1 MFVEKGLVGL
11 EEDDL
16 EKLNMIRLDQ
26 VENIYV
32 LDGVFGKSV
41 KELSEAHDARYHQLI
56 WKVTGDIR
64 FSAMM
69 SGYSNLLEDFPY
81 LRSVF
86 LTGVL
91 DKDVMVTYQAQK
103 KSFPIVDLTD
113 LDSKGQLFRVVNLAA
128 AEARRTYNAATSP
141 ALRIQGALLKRNE
154 LAVILTYIPVLCKDI
169 SRGKLSQYI
178 FKNMLIS
185 EGRGDS
191 LKSSAENLNDTIK
204 DNNIDYWKAIVDK
217 TTNPVN
223 IPGIIKSNGLTSEI
237 QSTQKMLVDDV
248 FDLLKGFAEKYNVS
262 MKALIINCWSAVF
275 GMLNKEKKP
284 TILLAGNSSEPIFYP
299 ITMDSNLGVQ
309 DRLEQI
315 DLQIK
320 GAQKH
325 SYITEDEYRTVFD
338 DEFVDKFLAQ
348 FNVVDLDD
356 MNEEDSWMQINSEF
370 IAPQISL
377 NVQCYISGGKC
388 YFNYS
393 YKTSAYNHDVISL
406 IHEKI
411 VLYLNAFIDGKNITI
426 DANEFTTK
434 KMSADEYRKRVL
446 MYCVKNML
454 ATSLFKDSDQKLLAR
469 LASRCDVM
477 KLTMDD
483 VIVEEGEF
491 ADALYV
497 VTYGNIEEWS
507 IDFEGIEKTLRIIS
521 KDSILGL
528 ESLSENKVM
537 QRYYSVAS
545 NEAVVVRIPAD
556 EMQNLLAIKPELW
569 KKVLQNNFDRLK
581 KIETIWMME

>member
-11 EEDDL
+11 EEEDL

-32 LDGVFGKSV
+32 LDGVFGKNV

-64 FSAMM
+64 FSSMM

-91 DKDVMVTYQAQK
+91 DKDVMVTYKAQEK
-103 KSFPIVDLTD
+103 AFPIVDLTD

-154 LAVILTYIPVLCKDI
+154 LAVILTYIPVLCRDI

-178 FKNMLIS
+178 FRDMVIS
-185 EGRGDS
+185 EGRSD
-191 LKSSAENLNDTIK
+191 KFRSSAENLNESIK
-204 DNNIDYWKAIVDK
+204 ENNISYWKTIIDK
-217 TTNPVN
+217 TINPVN
-223 IPGIIKSNGLTSEI
+223 VPGVTNKNNLLSEI
-237 QSTQKMLVDDV
+237 QSTQKMLGDDV
-248 FDLLKGFAEKYNVS
+248 LALSKEFAAKYNAS
-262 MKALIINCWSAVF
+262 LKALIISCWSDVL
-275 GMLNKEKKP
+275 GMLNNEKKP

-299 ITMDSNLGVQ
+299 VTLDNNLSVQ

-325 SYITEDEYRTVFD
+325 AYIAEEEYKALFD
-338 DEFVDKFLAQ
+338 AKFLDKFLAQ
-348 FNVVDLDD
+348 FNMADLDN
-356 MNEEDSWMQINSEF
+356 MNDEESWMQVNGEF
-370 IAPQISL
+370 VAPQICL
-377 NVQCYISGGKC
+377 NVQCYLSGDKC

-393 YKTSAYNHDVISL
+393 YKSSAYNHDVISL

-411 VLYLNAFIDGKNITI
+411 VLYLNALINGKSISV
-426 DANEFTTK
+426 DADEFTTK

-454 ATSLFKDSDQKLLAR
+454 ATSLFKDCDQKLLAR
-469 LASRCDVM
+469 LASKCDVL
-477 KLTMDD
+477 KLTIDG
-483 VIVEEGEF
+483 VLVEEGDW
-491 ADALYV
+491 ADNIYI

-507 IDFEGIEKTLRIIS
+507 TDSEGIEKTLRIIS
-521 KDSILGL
+521 KERIFGL
-528 ESLSENKVM
+528 EALSENRVI
-537 QRYYSVAS
+537 QRNYSVAS
-545 NEAVVVRIPAD
+545 NEAVVIKIPAD
-556 EMQNLLAIKPELW
+556 EMMNLLNIKPELW
-569 KKVLQNNFDRLK
+569 KKVLQYNFDRMK